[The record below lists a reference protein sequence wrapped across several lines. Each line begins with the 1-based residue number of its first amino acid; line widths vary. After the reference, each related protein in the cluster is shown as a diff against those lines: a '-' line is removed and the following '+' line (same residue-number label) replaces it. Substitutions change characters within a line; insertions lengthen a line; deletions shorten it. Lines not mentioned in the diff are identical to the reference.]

1 MSYAN
6 GILNPGFGQCKTVA
20 GLNRLMEFQLR
31 SPINWISND
40 NIHRFASTQSNHT
53 LSHRLPYMP
62 YMCKIYKS
70 A

>member
-40 NIHRFASTQSNHT
+40 NIDKTK
-53 LSHRLPYMP
+53 LV
-62 YMCKIYKS
+62 
-70 A
+70 